1 MYKILK
7 GQSEA
12 VNPRKAENTIDNVQ
26 DTKGAIRSRKSSKDR
41 QYNRQMFHILKGQ
54 SEAVNPRKADNT
66 IDKCTRY

>member
-12 VNPRKAENTIDNVQ
+12 VNPRKAENTID
-26 DTKGAIRSRKSSKDR
+26 K
-41 QYNRQMFHILKGQ
+41 ILKVQ
-54 SEAVNPRKADNT
+54 SEAVNPRKAANK

>member
-7 GQSEA
+7 GQSEV
-12 VNPRKAENTIDNVQ
+12 VNPRNADNTIE
-26 DTKGAIRSRKSSKDR
+26 K
-41 QYNRQMFHILKGQ
+41 ILKGQ

>member
-12 VNPRKAENTIDNVQ
+12 VNPKKADNTID
-26 DTKGAIRSRKSSKDR
+26 KLL
-41 QYNRQMFHILKGQ
+41 MGQ

>member
-12 VNPRKAENTIDNVQ
+12 VNPKKADNTID
-26 DTKGAIRSRKSSKDR
+26 KLL
-41 QYNRQMFHILKGQ
+41 MGQ

-66 IDKCTRY
+66 IDKCTRC

>member
-12 VNPRKAENTIDNVQ
+12 VNPKKADNTID
-26 DTKGAIRSRKSSKDR
+26 KFL
-41 QYNRQMFHILKGQ
+41 MGQ

-66 IDKCTRY
+66 IDKCTR

>member
-7 GQSEA
+7 GESEA
-12 VNPRKAENTIDNVQ
+12 VNPRQADNTID
-26 DTKGAIRSRKSSKDR
+26 K
-41 QYNRQMFHILKGQ
+41 ILKVQ

>member
-12 VNPRKAENTIDNVQ
+12 VNPKKADNKID
-26 DTKGAIRSRKSSKDR
+26 KLL
-41 QYNRQMFHILKGQ
+41 MGQ

-66 IDKCTRY
+66 IDKCTR